1 MGEGKKLIQKILQ
14 KESAMKNI
22 FNHAASSKSLATDI
36 HAFWKSCI
44 HTLHLIIKQ
53 NVDSAGKCFLSYLLH
68 LYIFAL
74 NDNSYKYMKT
84 KISSCKSIKCSSSC
98 Y

>member
-1 MGEGKKLIQKILQ
+1 MGEENKLIQKFLQ

-22 FNHAASSKSLATDI
+22 FNHAASSKRLATDI

-53 NVDSAGKCFLSYLLH
+53 NVDSTGKCFLSNLLH

-84 KISSCKSIKCSSSC
+84 KISSCKSKV
-98 Y
+98 